1 MRRMI
6 LACSVLLALGTTANA
21 GQIYKWVD
29 AQGNVHFGSQPP
41 EGQAAAEV
49 NPNISQPQTPMPKPA
64 SSVGESA
71 DAEQEKLDQQA
82 RKEAAE
88 NEAERKVY
96 CERIRKDL
104 AQMKANPRVRIEDGG
119 ELRRLTE
126 EERQER
132 ISKSEA
138 SIKENCQ

>member
-6 LACSVLLALGTTANA
+6 LACSVLLALSANASA
-21 GQIYKWVD
+21 GQIYKWTD

-41 EGQAAAEV
+41 EGQQASAV
-49 NPNISQPQTPMPKPA
+49 NPNISQPKAPTQPKPSTTA
-64 SSVGESA
+64 GAQDEV
-71 DAEQEKLDQQA
+71 QEKLDRAA

-88 NEAERKVY
+88 KEAERKTY
-96 CERIRKDL
+96 CDRIRQDL
-104 AQMKANPRVRIEDGG
+104 AQMKANPRVRIEDNG

-126 EERQER
+126 EERQDR